1 MEVHQENRAR
11 LDQFNRLFRESN
23 KLYHDLAIKLSLSD
37 SAITIL
43 YTLCQLGD
51 GCLQKDICEQSCSSK
66 QTINSSVRRLEQ
78 AGYLTLKPG
87 KGRDMHMFL
96 TEAGKQ
102 LASEKIAPVIERE
115 NAAFFA
121 LSDAE
126 QIELLQLSEKYF
138 FNLQEQLQ
146 QLL

>member
-1 MEVHQENRAR
+1 MEQHQENRAR

-23 KLYHDLAIKLSLSD
+23 KLYHDLAVKLSLSD

-43 YTLCQLGD
+43 YMLCQ
-51 GCLQKDICEQSCSSK
+51 LQKDICEQSCNSK

-78 AGYLTLKPG
+78 AGYLTLTPG

-102 LASEKIAPVIERE
+102 LVSEKIAPVIERE

-126 QIELLQLSEKYF
+126 QKELLQLSEKYF
-138 FNLQEQLQ
+138 ANLQKQLR

>member
-1 MEVHQENRAR
+1 MEQHQENRAR

-23 KLYHDLAIKLSLSD
+23 KLYHDLAVKLSLSD

-43 YTLCQLGD
+43 YMLCQLGD
-51 GCLQKDICEQSCSSK
+51 GCLQKDICEQSCNSK

-78 AGYLTLKPG
+78 AGYLTLTPG

-102 LASEKIAPVIERE
+102 LVSEKIAPVIERE

-126 QIELLQLSEKYF
+126 QKELLQLSEKYF
-138 FNLQEQLQ
+138 SNLQEQLR

>member
-1 MEVHQENRAR
+1 MKRSHLNEINRINYLTTEME
-11 LDQFNRLFRESN
+11 S
-23 KLYHDLAIKLSLSD
+23 LYHLSSLKLGITDSVSIVLYSIHDAGNECLLSD
-37 SAITIL
+37 IYKNSGI
-43 YTLCQLGD
+43 
-51 GCLQKDICEQSCSSK
+51 SK

-78 AGYLTLKPG
+78 AGYLTLTPG

-102 LASEKIAPVIERE
+102 LVSEKITPFIERE
-115 NAAFFA
+115 NAAFLS

-126 QIELLQLSEKYF
+126 QRRLLQLSEKYF
-138 FNLQEQLQ
+138 ANLQKQLR